1 MQIQIL
7 AFPYTPLALSS
18 LVRKEVEAVN
28 CFSNCVAEGGTRV
41 SDHPGWSKCK
51 ASPQLLVIK
60 PLCAADSGP
69 HGQTLQGRAPAAFR
83 LYLIGAV
90 KHTAPAFVS
99 GQSCLTMKGANL
111 VARLFTISYNGCW

>member
-1 MQIQIL
+1 ML
-7 AFPYTPLALSS
+7 P
-18 LVRKEVEAVN
+18 KVEP
-28 CFSNCVAEGGTRV
+28 EYQTTQGGQSAKRRLI
-41 SDHPGWSKCK
+41 
-51 ASPQLLVIK
+51 LLVIK